1 MGRRARLLGIQCVIF
16 LIALWYLHKLT
27 IHDVP
32 HQLREANWAI
42 PVLTVFTAILG
53 ISIVRTTAGFAGA
66 QATAYLGVGRA
77 GGARTLLSVI
87 LYTIMAVLIASQTQ
101 VDLSG
106 IAVSGAVGGVVVG
119 VAAQASLSNAV
130 AGLVILFSRPFRT
143 GQYVTVRAA
152 AFAGSEYSGEVGE
165 ITLFYTTLF
174 AGPLEIHV
182 PNNSMMTSVV
192 TLRPQILEVYVPVL
206 IPPDQWHNMS
216 TTTLTRRIRE
226 ALPPNRNVSVQV
238 EKVEAAQVQLGIRAS
253 VANDEEREALER
265 AVLRAAMPPRPTHA
279 DTNWTGE

>member
-1 MGRRARLLGIQCVIF
+1 MGRRARLLGLQCVVF
-16 LIALWYLHKLT
+16 LIALWCLHKLT

-32 HQLREANWAI
+32 AQIREANWPI
-42 PVLTVFTAILG
+42 PVLTVGTAVLG
-53 ISIVRTTAGFAGA
+53 ISIVRTTSGFISG

-77 GGARTLLSVI
+77 GGARTLLSVV
-87 LYTIMAVLIASQTQ
+87 LYTIMAILIASQTQ

-106 IAVSGAVGGVVVG
+106 IAVSGAVGGVVIG
-119 VAAQASLSNAV
+119 IAAQASLSNAV

-152 AFAGSEYSGEVGE
+152 AFAGTEYSGEVGE

-182 PNNSMMTSVV
+182 PNSSMMTSVV
-192 TLRPQILEVYVPVL
+192 TLRPQSLEVYVPVL
-206 IPPDQWHNMS
+206 IPPERWQGMS

-226 ALPPNRNVSVQV
+226 ALPPNRNVSVLV
-238 EKVEAAQVQLGIRAS
+238 EKVDTTQV
-253 VANDEEREALER
+253 
-265 AVLRAAMPPRPTHA
+265 
-279 DTNWTGE
+279 